1 MNADELVDI
10 VDTQD
15 RVVGQASR
23 KEVRAGQLR
32 HRSVYILVFNPTGQ
46 LFVHQR
52 TTTKD
57 IYPGY
62 YDVAFGGVVGAG
74 EAVDAAAR
82 RELREEAGVTSV
94 RLRRVLGFQFDDD
107 SNHVNGTVYSAT
119 YDGLLDLQASEV
131 AGGRWMDLD
140 DVVEL
145 SQHQP
150 ICPDGI
156 EALRLYLD
164 RLNEARRSV

>member
-1 MNADELVDI
+1 MSADELVDV
-10 VDTQD
+10 VDAED
-15 RVVGQASR
+15 RVVGQATR
-23 KEVRAGQLR
+23 REVRAHQLR
-32 HRSVYILVFNPTGQ
+32 HRSVYILLFNSDGQ

-52 TTTKD
+52 TLTKD

-62 YDVAFGGVVGAG
+62 YDIAFGGVVGAG
-74 EAVDAAAR
+74 EDVDGAAR
-82 RELREEAGVTSV
+82 RELKEEAGVTNV

-107 SNHVNGTVYSAT
+107 SNHVNGMVYSAT
-119 YDGLLDLQASEV
+119 YDGPLELQASEI
-131 AGGRWMDLD
+131 AGGQWMDLA

-145 SQHQP
+145 SQRQP

-164 RLNEARRSV
+164 RLDEARRSG

>member
-1 MNADELVDI
+1 MSADELVDI

-15 RVVGQASR
+15 RVLGQAPR
-23 KEVRAGQLR
+23 KEVRARQLR
-32 HRSVYILVFNPTGQ
+32 HRAVYILLFNPAGQ

-52 TTTKD
+52 TASKD
-57 IYPGY
+57 IYPDY

-74 EAVDAAAR
+74 EEVDSAAR
-82 RELREEAGVTSV
+82 RELKEEAGVTSA
-94 RLRRVLGFQFDDD
+94 RLRRVLAFQFDDET
-107 SNHVNGTVYSAT
+107 NHVNGTVYSAT
-119 YDGLLDLQASEV
+119 YDGRLELQASEI